1 MTPPNEKKRAPYR
14 IETSRLVLRPY
25 APTDA
30 GTLQETTARCKE
42 HLLPYL
48 PWARFEP
55 QSLDEKLDLILGFR
69 SEFDAASNY
78 IYGIFDRKSEEL
90 IGGTGLHPR
99 LGAGAFEL
107 GYWITPEAQGRGY
120 VAEAARALC
129 RVAFDGMQLDI
140 VGIRMEVPNTRSEG
154 VASRLG
160 FIREG
165 LLRNALRSGTD
176 EPKDALQY
184 TLLKTEYMKLVWRQ
198 EAIETVRAFDALE
211 RAWSMD

>member
-1 MTPPNEKKRAPYR
+1 MTSSEDKKRAPYR
-14 IETSRLVLRPY
+14 IETPRLVLRPY
-25 APTDA
+25 EPTDA
-30 GTLQETTARCKE
+30 ETLKETTARCKE

-55 QSLDEKLDLILGFR
+55 QTLDEKLELILGFR
-69 SEFDAASNY
+69 SQFDGASNY
-78 IYGIFDRKSEEL
+78 IYGIFDRQSNAL

-107 GYWITPEAQGRGY
+107 GYWVTPEAQGQGY

-154 VASRLG
+154 VAVKLG
-160 FIREG
+160 FTREG
-165 LLRNALRSGTD
+165 ILRNALRIGID
-176 EPKDALQY
+176 APKDALQY
-184 TLLKTEYMKLVWRQ
+184 TLLKTEYLRLAWRQ
-198 EAIETVRAFDALE
+198 DACETVRAFDALE
-211 RAWSMD
+211 RAWPMD